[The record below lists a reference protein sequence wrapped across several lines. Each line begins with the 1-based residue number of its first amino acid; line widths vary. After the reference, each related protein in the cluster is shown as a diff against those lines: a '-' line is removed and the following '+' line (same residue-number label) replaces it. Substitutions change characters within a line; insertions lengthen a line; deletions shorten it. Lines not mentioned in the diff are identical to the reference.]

1 MTNEIPNDVTI
12 TSVENMIHGA
22 ISEVRYSFSKRPD
35 ECRILNYIKE
45 ILDGDT
51 IDKIGKD

>member
-22 ISEVRYSFSKRPD
+22 ISEVRYSFSKRPH

-45 ILDGDT
+45 ILDSDT